1 MFANGR
7 TNAEREAH
15 DWFRRSLEANRNHT
29 LSHFQFAGAAG
40 LDGIVSWGALNRKVE
55 RGQAQAEERIK
66 DTPNC
71 DCHGICFVALS
82 INDNTHNET
91 VNASSVQRSTTCL
104 LFFANVH
111 REDFD
116 GDI

>member
-29 LSHFQFAGAAG
+29 LSHFQFAGAPG

-55 RGQAQAEERIK
+55 RV
-66 DTPNC
+66 PNS
-71 DCHGICFVALS
+71 DHS
-82 INDNTHNET
+82 I
-91 VNASSVQRSTTCL
+91 VIGASTS
-104 LFFANVH
+104 
-111 REDFD
+111 
-116 GDI
+116 

>member
-55 RGQAQAEERIK
+55 RRQAQAEERHSK
-66 DTPNC
+66 LRLPRHLL
-71 DCHGICFVALS
+71 HGL
-82 INDNTHNET
+82 INK
-91 VNASSVQRSTTCL
+91 
-104 LFFANVH
+104 
-111 REDFD
+111 
-116 GDI
+116 